1 MNTKKAFLSIDV
13 VAQLI
18 LLILLVVS
26 TLLAI
31 LSGGE
36 TAIYVGLVLFFLGLW
51 QVGSGILFGIIRN
64 DGKRAEYVIKSLA
77 YVFFLAFGCSILE
90 GSSINGFVTW
100 SLIILFFL
108 VIPSGIAVWYFRH
121 SQADLEKLRLEIKN
135 EIFISNDKDNILDS
149 EEILNH
155 ERS

>member
-77 YVFFLAFGCSILE
+77 YVFF
-90 GSSINGFVTW
+90 
-100 SLIILFFL
+100 
-108 VIPSGIAVWYFRH
+108 
-121 SQADLEKLRLEIKN
+121 
-135 EIFISNDKDNILDS
+135 
-149 EEILNH
+149 
-155 ERS
+155 